1 MNNEQRAERRK
12 QVRKQRSIEVLKH
25 GLRLLAQPADVQ
37 SQYVPDYQVL
47 SKEIVDRASISWD
60 FVWLVCPD
68 GLHEETKQLLNQL
81 VESIERMPSHL
92 SCEHAFKYSPE
103 WVSIRQLAANTLA
116 SLDSP
121 GAEEP

>member
-37 SQYVPDYQVL
+37 SQYVLDYQVL
-47 SKEIVDRASISWD
+47 SKEIADRASISWD
-60 FVWLVCPD
+60 FVRLVCPD
-68 GLHEETKQLLNQL
+68 GLPEKTKQLLNQL

-92 SCEHAFKYSPE
+92 WREHAFKYGPE
-103 WVSIRQLAANTLA
+103 WASIRQLAANTLA

-121 GAEEP
+121 EAEEP